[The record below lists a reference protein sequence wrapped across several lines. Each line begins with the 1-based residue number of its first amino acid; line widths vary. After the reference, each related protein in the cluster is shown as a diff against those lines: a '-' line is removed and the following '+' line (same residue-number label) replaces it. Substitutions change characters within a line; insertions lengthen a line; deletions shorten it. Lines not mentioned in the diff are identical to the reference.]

1 VVVSPP
7 FVMCEWKA
15 SKKVHCYSSE
25 FLCTCGF
32 ADRVDS
38 GMPSCF
44 LVNRWKCTSPHLTSP
59 LVPTR
64 CKSHG

>member
-1 VVVSPP
+1 MVVSPP

-38 GMPSCF
+38 WMPSCF
-44 LVNRWKCTSPHLTSP
+44 FGQQVEMHLTSPHLTSCSDS
-59 LVPTR
+59 LL
-64 CKSHG
+64 